1 MSRRRAI
8 LSALLALVIAG
19 GALAVGTGTA
29 AAARPSLA
37 SAKLGPDGLGPVRIG
52 MTEVQARTATRSRL
66 KVTQRSGSCAVLS
79 ASGRGVQPGI
89 YFLLT
94 DGVVRRATVALTP
107 TVNLV
112 NLTTK
117 GLRLSSPDSEVRR
130 IYGRPVLAAR
140 NPSSGGVDLVYKP
153 RPKAFPQRRY
163 VFSTGSFGGLNGRY
177 VTAMSVGE
185 MPEARYSEACS

>member
-1 MSRRRAI
+1 MGRRI
-8 LSALLALVIAG
+8 LSSALLALAVAG

-37 SAKLGPDGLGPVRIG
+37 AAKLGPDGLGPVRIG
-52 MTEVQARTATRSRL
+52 MTEVQARAATKSRL

-79 ASGRGVQPGI
+79 ATGSGVQPGI
-89 YFLLT
+89 FFILT
-94 DGVVRRATVALTP
+94 DGVVRRATIEITP

-130 IYGRPVLAAR
+130 LYGKPALAAR
-140 NPSSGGVDLVYKP
+140 NPSSGGVDLVYTPK
-153 RPKAFPQRRY
+153 PKAFPGRRY
-163 VFSTGSFGGLNGRY
+163 VFTTGSFGGLNGRY
-177 VTAMSVGE
+177 VTSMTVGE